1 MANVSSNLTR
11 RWPAGS
17 YLMMNETTE
26 PMRIPESKVRV
37 ALAVL
42 TPPMLLGMALL
53 TLAVQSP
60 LPVPIVF
67 GILGTLLGAVVI
79 FDYPIAIE
87 LNDNGLVRICLLRH
101 HRLSW
106 DDIAAIVK
114 PRRRGLVLVTN
125 SRKRHVLID
134 RILEPDERL
143 RLLSEG
149 ERRGIQ
155 MGL

>member
-1 MANVSSNLTR
+1 
-11 RWPAGS
+11 
-17 YLMMNETTE
+17 MNETPE
-26 PMRIPESKVRV
+26 PLRIPESKIRV
-37 ALAVL
+37 VLAVV

-60 LPVPIVF
+60 LPVPVVF

-87 LNDNGLVRICLLRH
+87 VNDHGLVRICFLRH
-101 HRLSW
+101 HRLNW
-106 DDIAAIVK
+106 DEIAAIVK
-114 PRRRGLVLVTN
+114 PRRRGLVLVTID
-125 SRKRHVLID
+125 RKRHVLID
-134 RILEPDERL
+134 RILEPDERQ

-149 ERRGIQ
+149 ERHGVQ

>member
-1 MANVSSNLTR
+1 
-11 RWPAGS
+11 
-17 YLMMNETTE
+17 MNETTE
-26 PMRIPESKVRV
+26 PLRIPESKIRV
-37 ALAVL
+37 VLAVV

-60 LPVPIVF
+60 LPVPVVF

-87 LNDNGLVRICLLRH
+87 VNDNGLVRICFLRH

-106 DDIAAIVK
+106 DEIAAIVK

-125 SRKRHVLID
+125 DRKRHVLID
-134 RILEPDERL
+134 RILEPDERQ

-149 ERRGIQ
+149 ERHGVQ

>member
-1 MANVSSNLTR
+1 MR
-11 RWPAGS
+11 
-17 YLMMNETTE
+17 ETTE

-67 GILGTLLGAVVI
+67 GTLGTLLGTVVI

-87 LNDNGLVRICLLRH
+87 VNDTGLVRVCLLRH
-101 HRLSW
+101 HRLNW
-106 DDIAAIVK
+106 GDIAAIVK
-114 PRRRGLVLVTN
+114 PGRRGLVLVTN
-125 SRKRHVLID
+125 KRKRHVMID
-134 RILEPDERL
+134 RILEPAERQ

-149 ERRGIQ
+149 ERHGIQ

>member
-1 MANVSSNLTR
+1 MDKK
-11 RWPAGS
+11 
-17 YLMMNETTE
+17 TE
-26 PMRIPESKVRV
+26 PMRIAESKIRV

-60 LPVPIVF
+60 VPVPVVF
-67 GILGTLLGAVVI
+67 GILGTVLGAVVI

-87 LNDNGLVRICLLRH
+87 VNDMGIVRVCLLRH

-106 DDIAAIVK
+106 DEIAAIIK

-134 RILEPDERL
+134 RILEPDERK

-149 ERRGIQ
+149 ETRGFQ
-155 MGL
+155 VGL

>member
-1 MANVSSNLTR
+1 
-11 RWPAGS
+11 
-17 YLMMNETTE
+17 MNETTE
-26 PMRIPESKVRV
+26 PLRIPESKVRV
-37 ALAVL
+37 TLAVL

-60 LPVPIVF
+60 MPVPVVF
-67 GILGTLLGAVVI
+67 GILGTILGAVVV
-79 FDYPIAIE
+79 FDYPIALE
-87 LNDNGLVRICLLRH
+87 LNDDGLVRICLLRH

-125 SRKRHVLID
+125 RRKRHVLID